1 MERVQR
7 LREELRS
14 RGLDSAL
21 ITDTLN
27 VRYLTGFTGSF
38 AQVVVGPTQTT
49 IITDSRYAIQVRE
62 ECPTWDARTFAS
74 PVRGIDFLRD
84 TLSDLGLVRIAF
96 EADAATYAEWQRW
109 QESLTGIELV
119 PISNLMEKLRMVKD
133 ASELDAIRQA
143 CGMTEACF
151 EYIRPM
157 IQVGV
162 AEMDL
167 ALEIDFYFRRQGAIS
182 AFDVIA
188 VSGERSARPHGKPSE
203 RRLQVGDFLT
213 LDFGAK
219 VGGYCADIT
228 RTVVVGEASDR
239 HRDIYRAVLDAQCS
253 AIEAM
258 RPGASGHEIDQIAR
272 DALAKYDMAQYFG
285 HGLGHGLG
293 LMVHDFGRLG
303 QNSETVL
310 QPNMVLTV
318 EPGVYIEGFGG
329 CRIEDDVLIT
339 EDGAEKLTDAG
350 REMLVF

>member
-1 MERVQR
+1 MDRVQR
-7 LREELRS
+7 LRDELRS
-14 RGLDSAL
+14 RDLEAVL
-21 ITDTLN
+21 ITDTRN
-27 VRYLTGFTGSF
+27 IRYLTGFTGSF
-38 AQVVVGPTQTT
+38 AQVVVGPSQATV
-49 IITDSRYAIQVRE
+49 ITDSRYAIQVRE
-62 ECPTWDARTFAS
+62 ECPGWDARTFAS

-84 TLSDLGLVRIAF
+84 TLTDLGLRRIGF
-96 EADAATYAEWQRW
+96 EADTVTYAEWQRW
-109 QESLTGIELV
+109 QDSLDGIEFV
-119 PISNLMEKLRMVKD
+119 PASNLMDKLRIVKD
-133 ASELDAIRQA
+133 ASELEAIRQA

-151 EYIRPM
+151 EYIRPL

-167 ALEIDFYFRRQGAIS
+167 ALEIDFYFRRQGAAS

-203 RRLQVGDFLT
+203 RKLQVGDFLT
-213 LDFGAK
+213 LDFGAE

-228 RTVVVGEASDR
+228 RTVVVGEASER
-239 HRDIYRAVLDAQCS
+239 HRIIYQAVLDAQKS

-258 RPGASGHEIDQIAR
+258 RPGKTGHEIDQIAR
-272 DALAKYDMAQYFG
+272 DALAKYDMAQFFG

-310 QPNMVLTV
+310 EPNMVLTV

-339 EDGAEKLTDAG
+339 ENGAQKLTDAG
-350 REMLVF
+350 NDLLVL

>member
-1 MERVQR
+1 MDRVQR
-7 LREELRS
+7 LRDELRS
-14 RGLDSAL
+14 RDLEAAL

-38 AQVVVGPTQTT
+38 AQVIVGPTRAA

-62 ECPTWDARTFAS
+62 ECPAWDARTFAS

-84 TLSDLGLVRIAF
+84 TLNDLGLRRIAF
-96 EADAATYAEWQRW
+96 EADTVTYAEWQRW
-109 QESLTGIELV
+109 QESLEDIDLV
-119 PISNLMEKLRMVKD
+119 PAPNLMERLRMVKD
-133 ASELDAIRQA
+133 ETELDSIRQA

-151 EYIRPM
+151 EYVRPL

-167 ALEIDFYFRRQGAIS
+167 ALEIDFYFRRQGAVS

-203 RRLQVGDFLT
+203 RKLQVGDFLT
-213 LDFGAK
+213 LDFGAR

-228 RTVVVGEASDR
+228 RTVVVGEASER
-239 HRDIYRAVLDAQCS
+239 HRTIYQAVLDAQRS

-258 RPGASGHEIDQIAR
+258 RPGRTGHEIDQVAR
-272 DALAKYDMAQYFG
+272 DALAKYDLAQFFG

-303 QNSETVL
+303 QKSDTVL
-310 QPNMVLTV
+310 EPNMVLTV

-339 EDGAEKLTDAG
+339 EYGAEKLTDAG
-350 REMLVF
+350 TEMLVL

>member
-1 MERVQR
+1 MDRVQR
-7 LREELRS
+7 LRNELAS
-14 RGLDSAL
+14 RDLEAAL

-38 AQVVVGPTQTT
+38 AQVVVGPTQAA

-62 ECPTWDARTFAS
+62 ECPAWDPRTFAS

-84 TLSDLGLVRIAF
+84 TLTELGLCRVAF
-96 EADAATYAEWQRW
+96 EADTVTYAEWQRW
-109 QESLTGIELV
+109 KEALNGIELA
-119 PISNLMEKLRMVKD
+119 PASNLMDKLRMVKD

-151 EYIRPM
+151 EYVRPL

-167 ALEIDFYFRRQGAIS
+167 ALEIDFYFRRQGAVS

-203 RRLQVGDFLT
+203 RKLQAGDFLT

-219 VGGYCADIT
+219 VDGYCADIT
-228 RTVVVGEASDR
+228 RTVVVGQASDR
-239 HRDIYRAVLDAQCS
+239 HRNIHQAVLDAQRS

-258 RPGASGHEIDQIAR
+258 RPGKTGHEIDQIAR
-272 DALAKYDMAQYFG
+272 EALAKYDMAQFFG

-293 LMVHDFGRLG
+293 LLVHDFGRLG
-303 QNSETVL
+303 QKSETVL
-310 QPNMVLTV
+310 EPNMVLTV

-339 EDGAEKLTDAG
+339 ETGAEKLTDAG
-350 REMLVF
+350 TQLLVL